1 MSWPTRE
8 QIEEL
13 LDHDATVSDLA
24 PKLGDAVD
32 MALWLKSENERLQS
46 QVAEFEIAVR
56 SMGS

>member
-1 MSWPTRE
+1 VSWPTRE